1 MIFIGII
8 LLAAAASTMIQQHF
22 ARKISVNYIAMAIGI
37 VLAIIPQTNSLI
49 ESFSSEVFMGL
60 IVAPLL
66 FFEGQRTR
74 LYSVLRS
81 WRAILG
87 LTVVM
92 IILATTAAG
101 FGIYLSLGVSLP
113 MSFILAAIS
122 TPTDATATESV
133 THGLKLPKKID
144 FYLKDESLFN
154 DASGIILLNM
164 AVNWYI
170 HKQLRIGAAIGSFLY
185 SAGGG
190 IILGP
195 FLQSCLNLFTSKWFK
210 I

>member
-1 MIFIGII
+1 MKIMIFIGII
-8 LLAAAASTMIQQHF
+8 LLAVIASTMIQQHF
-22 ARKISVNYIAMAIGI
+22 ARKSSVNYIAMAIGI

-92 IILATTAAG
+92 IILATTVAR
-101 FGIYLSLGVSLP
+101 FGIYLSLG
-113 MSFILAAIS
+113 
-122 TPTDATATESV
+122 TDV
-133 THGLKLPKKID
+133 VYFGRN
-144 FYLKDESLFN
+144 FN
-154 DASGIILLNM
+154 A
-164 AVNWYI
+164 Y
-170 HKQLRIGAAIGSFLY
+170 
-185 SAGGG
+185 
-190 IILGP
+190 
-195 FLQSCLNLFTSKWFK
+195 
-210 I
+210 

>member
-1 MIFIGII
+1 MKIMIFIGII
-8 LLAAAASTMIQQHF
+8 LLAVAASTMIQQHF
-22 ARKISVNYIAMAIGI
+22 TRKSSVNYIAMAIGI

-60 IVAPLL
+60 IVALLL

-113 MSFILAAIS
+113 MSFILVAIS

-133 THGLKLPKKID
+133 THGLKLPKK
-144 FYLKDESLFN
+144 
-154 DASGIILLNM
+154 
-164 AVNWYI
+164 
-170 HKQLRIGAAIGSFLY
+170 
-185 SAGGG
+185 
-190 IILGP
+190 
-195 FLQSCLNLFTSKWFK
+195 
-210 I
+210 

>member
-164 AVNWYI
+164 AVDWYI
-170 HKQLRIGAAIGSFLY
+170 HKQLRIVAAIGSFLY

-190 IILGP
+190 IILGSLVAELP
-195 FLQSCLNLFTSKWFK
+195 
-210 I
+210 

>member
-1 MIFIGII
+1 MKIMICIGII
-8 LLAAAASTMIQQHF
+8 LLAVTASTMIQQHF
-22 ARKISVNYIAMAIGI
+22 ARKSSVNYIAMAIGI

-49 ESFSSEVFMGL
+49 ESFSSEVFIGL

-92 IILATTAAG
+92 IILATTTAG

-113 MSFILAAIS
+113 MSFILAGIS
-122 TPTDATATESV
+122 TPTDVTATESV
-133 THGLKLPKKID
+133 THGLKLPKK
-144 FYLKDESLFN
+144 
-154 DASGIILLNM
+154 
-164 AVNWYI
+164 
-170 HKQLRIGAAIGSFLY
+170 
-185 SAGGG
+185 
-190 IILGP
+190 
-195 FLQSCLNLFTSKWFK
+195 
-210 I
+210 

>member
-1 MIFIGII
+1 MKIMICIGII
-8 LLAAAASTMIQQHF
+8 LLAVTASTMIQQHF
-22 ARKISVNYIAMAIGI
+22 ARKSSVNYIALAIGI

-49 ESFSSEVFMGL
+49 ESFSSEVFIGL

-113 MSFILAAIS
+113 MSFILVAIS

-133 THGLKLPKKID
+133 THGLKLPKK
-144 FYLKDESLFN
+144 
-154 DASGIILLNM
+154 
-164 AVNWYI
+164 
-170 HKQLRIGAAIGSFLY
+170 
-185 SAGGG
+185 
-190 IILGP
+190 
-195 FLQSCLNLFTSKWFK
+195 
-210 I
+210 

>member
-8 LLAAAASTMIQQHF
+8 LLAAADSTMIQQHF

-133 THGLKLPKKID
+133 THGLKLPKK
-144 FYLKDESLFN
+144 
-154 DASGIILLNM
+154 
-164 AVNWYI
+164 
-170 HKQLRIGAAIGSFLY
+170 
-185 SAGGG
+185 
-190 IILGP
+190 
-195 FLQSCLNLFTSKWFK
+195 
-210 I
+210 

>member
-1 MIFIGII
+1 MKIMIFIGII
-8 LLAAAASTMIQQHF
+8 LLAVTASTMIQQHF
-22 ARKISVNYIAMAIGI
+22 ARKSSVNYIAMAIGI

-113 MSFILAAIS
+113 MSFILVAIS

-133 THGLKLPKKID
+133 THGLKLPKK
-144 FYLKDESLFN
+144 
-154 DASGIILLNM
+154 
-164 AVNWYI
+164 
-170 HKQLRIGAAIGSFLY
+170 
-185 SAGGG
+185 
-190 IILGP
+190 
-195 FLQSCLNLFTSKWFK
+195 
-210 I
+210 